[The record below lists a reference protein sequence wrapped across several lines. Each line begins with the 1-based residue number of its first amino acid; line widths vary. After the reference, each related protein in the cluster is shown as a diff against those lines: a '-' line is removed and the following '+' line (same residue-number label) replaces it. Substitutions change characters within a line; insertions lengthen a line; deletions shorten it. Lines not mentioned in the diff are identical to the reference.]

1 MGRARRAIPQPN
13 RWPLLIAGAGAIAVL
28 AGGIAYGASRDDGAA
43 AGPPAQ
49 ASTPTQTSTEGHHAP
64 AAGPATAAAT
74 PKTAARPAPGK
85 TGCAAEIAAA
95 HKVLSAVQ
103 VAAGHWAEHVKA
115 RSDLLAGRNTT
126 VQTKAIWKRTR
137 LAGPADQAEVESADT
152 AYQQVFG
159 SCRTTSDPAVAD
171 CKTHA
176 AATDAAIVA
185 GRAATADWSAHLRMM
200 AQHAAGDFGAEHA
213 QSMWV
218 QAWQHAPANLDRFAQ
233 AVQQWKQAPVCA
245 LN

>member
-13 RWPLLIAGAGAIAVL
+13 RWPLLVAGAGAIAVL
-28 AGGIAYGASRDDGAA
+28 AGGIAFGASRDDGGTAA
-43 AGPPAQ
+43 PPAA
-49 ASTPTQTSTEGHHAP
+49 ASTPTETAMDGHHAP
-64 AAGPATAAAT
+64 AAGPASTTPKAAARQ
-74 PKTAARPAPGK
+74 A
-85 TGCAAEIAAA
+85 GCAAEIAAA
-95 HKVLSAVQ
+95 HKALSAVQ
-103 VAAGHWAEHVKA
+103 VAAGHWSEHVRA
-115 RSDLLAGRNTT
+115 RTDLLAGRNTAE
-126 VQTKAIWKRTR
+126 QTKAIWKRTR
-137 LAGPADQAEVESADT
+137 LAGPADLAQAAATDT
-152 AYQQVFG
+152 AYQQAFG
-159 SCRTTSDPAVAD
+159 TCRTMSDPVAAA

-218 QAWQHAPANLDRFAQ
+218 QAWQHAPANLERFAQ
-233 AVQQWKQAPVCA
+233 AVRQWKQAPVCA